1 MTATLLRVSDG
12 TSGRGDGS
20 DDASPGDSPPGDAG
34 VHFGSSR
41 AWDVRSG
48 ETLRDV
54 ASAVAK
60 ELADVI
66 VSGAAVDDC
75 MLDQL
80 VVFLALGGGGEVLAR
95 NPISLHARTAMAV
108 CEQAMPWV
116 RFETTETNDGRLVLV
131 TCDVGTE
138 PRDW

>member
-60 ELADVI
+60 ELTDVI

-116 RFETTETNDGRLVLV
+116 RFRTTETNDGRLVSV
-131 TCDVGTE
+131 TCDVGAE